1 MELKFD
7 GCGLLHNSVKRI
19 LERKKNDFFSM
30 AKSSTLR
37 FLATERNSM
46 LTDNEKFKENI
57 LTDIFI
63 KEIKKLTKL
72 NPQYNLSS
80 FLQTVEQ
87 TILPLLSREL
97 MEAQTRRKKKSQ
109 PSDN

>member
-1 MELKFD
+1 M
-7 GCGLLHNSVKRI
+7 
-19 LERKKNDFFSM
+19 
-30 AKSSTLR
+30 
-37 FLATERNSM
+37 LA
-46 LTDNEKFKENI
+46 DNEKYKENI

-63 KEIKKLTKL
+63 KEMKKLTKL

-97 MEAQTRRKKKSQ
+97 MEAQGRRKKKSQ
-109 PSDN
+109 ASDNEFVLMVMNSLSICLVNTSRTNKTLNEELKSAKESLGSLK